1 MWYLD
6 DQAKY
11 LRQTIVLTSYITP
24 EISSI
29 FNSTTRNFEGL
40 VKYQPLHDGS
50 LLSTG
55 LDIKQT
61 FSKIPAKDPQG
72 DPDARFSFFA
82 SIIIPWILRL
92 PRPPDGALG
101 VLVFIPSYFD
111 FVRVRNYFS
120 GSPAVSSIAFGTL
133 SENHTPTDAEV
144 RRARS
149 HFLSGRHSVLLYSGR
164 AHHFYRYLIK
174 GVKRVVV
181 YQLPDNP
188 LFYREIVS
196 AYLRDSISAGR
207 MAEAEGSIRVLF
219 SRWDF
224 LKLERTLGTERAGR
238 MMKSEDTFEFI

>member
-24 EISSI
+24 EIQRI
-29 FNSTTRNFEGL
+29 FNSTTRNVEGL
-40 VKYQPLHDGS
+40 VKYQPVHDGA

-55 LDIKQT
+55 LEIKQT
-61 FSKIPAKDPQG
+61 FSKIPAMTPQG
-72 DPDARFSFFA
+72 DPDARFSFFTT
-82 SIIIPWILRL
+82 IIVPWILRL

-101 VLVFIPSYFD
+101 VLIFIPSYFD
-111 FVRVRNYFS
+111 FVRLRNYFS
-120 GSPAVSSIAFGTL
+120 TSLAVSSIAFGTL
-133 SENHTPTDAEV
+133 SENHTPADAEV

-164 AHHFYRYLIK
+164 AHHFYRYLVK
-174 GVKRVVV
+174 GVKKVVL

-188 LFYREIVS
+188 LFYREVVS
-196 AYLRDSISAGR
+196 GYLRDSISAGR
-207 MAEAEGSIRVLF
+207 MAEAEGNIRVLF

-224 LKLERTLGTERAGR
+224 MKLERILGSERASR